1 MKIKK
6 IIVYILLGITIITSF
21 NQFIGEF
28 YIVKS
33 NSMYPTLK
41 SIEIIFV
48 EKLSYRL
55 GIIKP
60 QLNDVVIFNSNIV
73 DGMHFVKRISE
84 IKRKGEYLLLNDS
97 TVYKIKLVAN
107 DEGHDVIEYN
117 GGILID
123 ESVPDIY
130 IPKNNLYYV
139 LGDNKDS
146 SIDSRQFGYILENN
160 IIGRPLLVIFS
171 WDNEALSFIDKIR
184 WKRMFTIIK

>member
-73 DGMHFVKRISE
+73 DGMHFVKRIAE

-97 TVYKIKLVAN
+97 TAYKIKLVAN

-123 ESVPDIY
+123 ESVPDVY

-146 SIDSRQFGYILENN
+146 SIDSRQFGYILESN
-160 IIGRPLLVIFS
+160 IIGRPLFVIFS

>member
-60 QLNDVVIFNSNIV
+60 QLNDVIIFNSNIV

-97 TVYKIKLVAN
+97 TAYKIKLVAN

-123 ESVPDIY
+123 ESVPDVY

-139 LGDNKDS
+139 LGDNKNS

-160 IIGRPLLVIFS
+160 IIGRDRKSVV
-171 WDNEALSFIDKIR
+171 
-184 WKRMFTIIK
+184 